1 MSAGALTAF
10 TAADGIGLI
19 TLNRP
24 HRHNSL
30 VPELLESLNRD
41 IAIAAGA
48 GLKALVLRANGRSFS
63 TGGDVAAF
71 FETAASERG
80 AYAGRIVGALNRAIL
95 ALLDLNVPVVGRVHG
110 PVTGGSL
117 GLVLACD
124 LVAVTPAAFF
134 QPYYVDLGF
143 SPDGGWSAILPDRI
157 GAAKAGMVQLLNRR
171 ISAAEAIEWGIATA
185 LVEPGELDSTIA
197 TWLET
202 LATKVPSALA
212 CTKAR
217 LMPPERRA
225 ALAAGL
231 EAERRSFVAQIT
243 NTAAHEGM
251 ARFLRRSA
259 K

>member
-1 MSAGALTAF
+1 MSAGALTAL
-10 TAADGIGLI
+10 TAANGVGTI

-24 HRHNSL
+24 ERHNSL

-48 GLKALVLRANGRSFS
+48 DLRALVLRANGRSFS

-71 FETAASERG
+71 FETIPSERA

-95 ALLDLNVPVVGRVHG
+95 ALLDLPFPVIGRVHG

-134 QPYYVDLGF
+134 QPYYVDVGF
-143 SPDGGWSAILPDRI
+143 SPDGGWSALLPERI
-157 GAAKAGMVQLLNRR
+157 GAARARMVQLLNRR
-171 ISAAEAIEWGIATA
+171 VSAAEAVAWGIATA
-185 LVEPGELDSTIA
+185 LVEPAELDCTIT
-197 TWLET
+197 TWVDSV
-202 LATKVPSALA
+202 AGKVASALA

-217 LMPPERRA
+217 LMPPERRTA
-225 ALAAGL
+225 YAAGL
-231 EAERRSFVAQIT
+231 EAERKSFVAQIT
-243 NTAAHEGM
+243 SAAAHEGM
-251 ARFLRRSA
+251 ARFLRRPA
-259 K
+259 